1 MTTLKTL
8 ILNLLL
14 IASLIGFDRLLT
26 VGDDAAVT
34 AQPVSEAQHD
44 DHGQVLPACVAAHC
58 PSAVLVVIDSTHG
71 PAFATL
77 LNDAAQLN

>member
-26 VGDDAAVT
+26 VADGTPVT
-34 AQPVSEAQHD
+34 AQPVGEAH
-44 DHGQVLPACVAAHC
+44 HGQALPACVAARC
-58 PSAVLVVIDSTHG
+58 AD
-71 PAFATL
+71 ATL
-77 LNDAAQLN
+77 LVIDTAPGPVYATLVDDATQLN